1 MPVICHPELAI
12 RHRQSVRCEMNKFD
26 DMMLLGMK
34 GAVFGNRVA
43 GIVAMSFVT
52 FHSFGNRMCNLELIN
67 TLLDIFG
74 PYAGLARSKATV
86 NLTTLILERV

>member
-1 MPVICHPELAI
+1 MNSKWVKKNGWFWRWDWDQQKGCDGMPVICHPELAI

-43 GIVAMSFVT
+43 GIVVMKNCHIWFLWQQDV
-52 FHSFGNRMCNLELIN
+52 
-67 TLLDIFG
+67 
-74 PYAGLARSKATV
+74 
-86 NLTTLILERV
+86 

>member
-34 GAVFGNRVA
+34 GAVVGNRVA
-43 GIVAMSFVT
+43 GIVAKKNYIWFLRQQDV
-52 FHSFGNRMCNLELIN
+52 
-67 TLLDIFG
+67 
-74 PYAGLARSKATV
+74 
-86 NLTTLILERV
+86 

>member
-43 GIVAMSFVT
+43 GIVVMKNC
-52 FHSFGNRMCNLELIN
+52 HI
-67 TLLDIFG
+67 
-74 PYAGLARSKATV
+74 
-86 NLTTLILERV
+86 